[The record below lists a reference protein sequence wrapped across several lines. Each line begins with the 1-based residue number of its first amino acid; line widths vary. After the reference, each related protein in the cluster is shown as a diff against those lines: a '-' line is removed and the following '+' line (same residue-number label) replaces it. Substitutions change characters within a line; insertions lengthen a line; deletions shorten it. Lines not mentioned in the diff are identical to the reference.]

1 MINYIWKGDKRKV
14 KQLNIVED
22 VLIGSGLVVGIS
34 LVDIQT
40 ILGIIILAV
49 QVCLILFKG
58 GKRIYDAIKKKD
70 TKEIENALE
79 DTKDALEDLKSHSED
94 K

>member
-1 MINYIWKGDKRKV
+1 M
-14 KQLNIVED
+14 KQLNIIED
-22 VLIGSGLVVGIS
+22 VLIVAGVSIS
-34 LVDIQT
+34 LIDIQT
-40 ILGIIILAV
+40 ILGIILLSV
-49 QVCLILFKG
+49 QVALILFKG

-79 DTKDALEDLKSHSED
+79 DTKDALENLKDSQPKD

>member
-1 MINYIWKGDKRKV
+1 MKQINI
-14 KQLNIVED
+14 IED
-22 VLIGSGLVVGIS
+22 VLIVSGIAIS

-40 ILGIIILAV
+40 ILGIIILSV

-58 GKRIYDAIKKKD
+58 GKRVYDAIKKKD
-70 TKEIENALE
+70 TKEIESALE
-79 DTKDALEDLKSHSED
+79 DTQHALEDIKDKSHPED

>member
-1 MINYIWKGDKRKV
+1 MKQINI
-14 KQLNIVED
+14 IED
-22 VLIGSGLVVGIS
+22 VLIVSGIAIS

-40 ILGIIILAV
+40 ILGIIILSV

-70 TKEIENALE
+70 SKEIE
-79 DTKDALEDLKSHSED
+79 DALKDTEDALKGLSDKSHPED